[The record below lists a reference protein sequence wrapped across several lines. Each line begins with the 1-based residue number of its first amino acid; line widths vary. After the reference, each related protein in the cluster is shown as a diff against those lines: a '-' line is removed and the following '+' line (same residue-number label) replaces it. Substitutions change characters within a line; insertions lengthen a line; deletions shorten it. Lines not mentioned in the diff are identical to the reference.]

1 MLGLVC
7 VKRFSFKVYFSELCM
22 GYFGADDVT
31 KSRLTC
37 DENCYGAEAST
48 SLRVEMDG
56 VSEK

>member
-1 MLGLVC
+1 
-7 VKRFSFKVYFSELCM
+7 M